1 MNCPYCNNPIPQN
14 ANNCPGCGAPVQQQ
28 QTQPQP
34 QGMNQNQFQPQQQ
47 QQQNVVN
54 PKSPF
59 LAELLS
65 CLIVGVGQMYNGQV
79 AKGVVLLIA
88 TAIIGSATFG
98 IGYFILWLIAIIDAG
113 KIARKINAGKVVGDW
128 EFF

>member
-1 MNCPYCNNPIPQN
+1 
-14 ANNCPGCGAPVQQQ
+14 
-28 QTQPQP
+28 
-34 QGMNQNQFQPQQQ
+34 MNQFQFQQQPQQQ
-47 QQQNVVN
+47 QNFVN

-98 IGYFILWLIAIIDAG
+98 IGYFVLWLIAIIDAG

>member
-1 MNCPYCNNPIPQN
+1 MNCPYCNNPIPMN
-14 ANNCPGCGAPVQQQ
+14 ANNCPGCGAPVPQQQ
-28 QTQPQP
+28 AQPQP
-34 QGMNQNQFQPQQQ
+34 QGVVQNQFQQQVPQ
-47 QQQNVVN
+47 NAVN

-88 TAIIGSATFG
+88 TAIIGSATVG
-98 IGYFILWLIAIIDAG
+98 IGYFVLWLIAIIDAG
-113 KIARKINAGKVVGDW
+113 KIAKKINAGKVVGDW

>member
-1 MNCPYCNNPIPQN
+1 
-14 ANNCPGCGAPVQQQ
+14 
-28 QTQPQP
+28 
-34 QGMNQNQFQPQQQ
+34 MNQNQFQQQPQ

-88 TAIIGSATFG
+88 TAIIGSATLG
-98 IGYFILWLIAIIDAG
+98 IGYFVLWLIAIIDAG